1 MADAKKV
8 LQDLIDNLNKEI
20 TETEGILQA
29 QQGCLVTLKK
39 QRNYIV
45 AKKKGI
51 EEEEKREA
59 EEKAKEQAPPKVKR
73 QRGKKG
79 AQTPT
84 E

>member
-1 MADAKKV
+1 MADTKQV

-39 QRNYIV
+39 QRNYII

-51 EEEEKREA
+51 EEEEKRA
-59 EEKAKEQAPPKVKR
+59 EEASAEAPKTKR

-79 AQTPT
+79 AQTPLK
-84 E
+84 